1 MSAPGSVPPG
11 SLAARV
17 LDVLADGT
25 GYPDAQ
31 LAGMLAVTP
40 AELSPVIGMLYRRGL
55 ADRCDGYIVAAA
67 SIPRKNGT
75 SGTSGTRA
83 GQHPDPGFRAV
94 AGVPEPA
101 EPSPLARQEEQPVHT
116 DASRAVL
123 LEAALSCAARGWH
136 VFPLRPGGK
145 RPAFPDHTSA
155 HCTGTDLRCRA
166 GHQGWEPRATTDPAR
181 IRRAWAQAPYNIG
194 IATGPSGL
202 IVIDLDTPK
211 PGEDPPPQWAQPGIT
226 DGADV
231 LAALCEEHGE
241 PFPCETFMVRTRR
254 GGLHLYFTA
263 PPGSRFGNTS
273 GCSPRGLGWLI
284 DTRGHGGY
292 IVGPGSFVDLPD
304 GTGRYQVVYD
314 RPPASLP
321 AWLAAL
327 LGRTSREPPGVGC
340 SRPPGTVADLA
351 SYADAA
357 LGGEVKRVLTS
368 PDHGH
373 NWALNKAA
381 FNLGRRIAAGV
392 LDRDLAETAL
402 QAAGEVAHTNE
413 TPERIRAVIRAGID
427 AGIRKAAR
435 AAA

>member
-1 MSAPGSVPPG
+1 MTGPARLGPG

-17 LDVLADGT
+17 LGVLADGT
-25 GYPDAQ
+25 GYPDDQ
-31 LAGMLAVTP
+31 LANILGIAP

-55 ADRCDGYIVAAA
+55 ADRCEGYIVASA
-67 SIPRKNGT
+67 SVPRRNGT

-83 GQHPDPGFRAV
+83 RQDPDPGFRTAP
-94 AGVPEPA
+94 GVPEPP
-101 EPSPLARQEEQPVHT
+101 EPSPLARQEEPMPA
-116 DASRAVL
+116 DPSRAAL

-136 VFPLRPGGK
+136 IFPLRPGDK
-145 RPAFPDHTSA
+145 RPAFPDHKA
-155 HCTGTDLRCRA
+155 ADCTGTDARCRG

-202 IVIDLDTPK
+202 VVIDLDTSK
-211 PGEDPPPQWAQPGIT
+211 PGEAPPPPWAQPGIT

-231 LAALCEEHGE
+231 LAALCEQRGQ

-263 PPGSRFGNTS
+263 PTGARFGNTS
-273 GCSPRGLGWLI
+273 GRLGWLV

-292 IVGPGSFVDLPD
+292 AVGPGSFADLPD
-304 GTGRYQVVYD
+304 GAGRYELAYD
-314 RPPASLP
+314 RPPVPLP
-321 AWLAAL
+321 GWLAAL
-327 LGRTSREPPGVGC
+327 LSTASREPPSVGC
-340 SRPPGTVADLA
+340 SRRMPGTVADLP

-357 LGGEVKRVLTS
+357 LGGEITRVLTS

-392 LDRDLAETAL
+392 LDRELAERAL
-402 QAAGEVAHTNE
+402 QAAGEVTQASE
-413 TPERIRAVIRAGID
+413 TTDRIAAVIRAGID
-427 AGIRKAAR
+427 AGIRR

>member
-1 MSAPGSVPPG
+1 MPA
-11 SLAARV
+11 
-17 LDVLADGT
+17 DV
-25 GYPDAQ
+25 
-31 LAGMLAVTP
+31 
-40 AELSPVIGMLYRRGL
+40 
-55 ADRCDGYIVAAA
+55 
-67 SIPRKNGT
+67 
-75 SGTSGTRA
+75 
-83 GQHPDPGFRAV
+83 
-94 AGVPEPA
+94 
-101 EPSPLARQEEQPVHT
+101 
-116 DASRAVL
+116 SRAVL
-123 LEAALSCAARGWH
+123 LEAALACAARGWH
-136 VFPLRPGGK
+136 VFPVRPGDK
-145 RPAFPDHTSA
+145 RPAFPDHKA
-155 HCTGTDLRCRA
+155 ADCTGTDQRCRN
-166 GHQGWEPRATTDPAR
+166 GHTGWEPRATTDPAR
-181 IRRAWAQAPYNIG
+181 IRRAWAQAPYNLG

-211 PGEDPPPQWAQPGIT
+211 PGEDPPSRWAQPGII

-241 PFPCETFMVRTRR
+241 PFPCETFMVRTRC

-263 PPGSRFGNTS
+263 PPGARLGNTAGRS
-273 GCSPRGLGWLI
+273 ARGLGWLI

-292 IVGPGSFVDLPD
+292 VVGPGSTVSLPD
-304 GTGRYQVVYD
+304 GTGRYQVIHD

-321 AWLAAL
+321 DWLAAL
-327 LGRTSREPPGVGC
+327 LSTASREPPGVEC
-340 SRPPGTVADLA
+340 ARPPGTVAELT

-392 LDRDLAETAL
+392 LDRDLAERAL

-413 TPERIRAVIRAGID
+413 TPDRIAAVIRAGID
-427 AGIRKAAR
+427 AGIRKAAG

>member
-1 MSAPGSVPPG
+1 MSAPAGLRPG

-17 LDVLADGT
+17 LGVLADGT
-25 GYPDAQ
+25 GYPDTH
-31 LAGMLAVTP
+31 LADVLAVTP
-40 AELSPVIGMLYRRGL
+40 ADLSPVIGMLYRRGL

-67 SIPRKNGT
+67 SVPRRNGT

-83 GQHPDPGFRAV
+83 GQRAHPGFRVPAQ
-94 AGVPEPA
+94 VPEPA
-101 EPSPLARQEEQPVHT
+101 EPSPPARQEEPMPA
-116 DASRAVL
+116 DSSRAVL
-123 LEAALSCAARGWH
+123 LEAALACAARGWH
-136 VFPLRPGGK
+136 VFPVRPGDK
-145 RPAFPDHTSA
+145 RPAFPDHTA
-155 HCTGTDLRCRA
+155 ERCTGTDPRCRD
-166 GHQGWEPRATTDPAR
+166 GHQGWEPRATTDPGR
-181 IRRAWAQAPYNIG
+181 IRRAWAQAAYNVG
-194 IATGPSGL
+194 VATGPSGL

-211 PGEDPPPQWAQPGIT
+211 PGKDRPPRWAGPGIT

-241 PFPCETFMVRTRR
+241 PFLSETFMVRTRR

-263 PPGSRFGNTS
+263 PPGVRLGNTS
-273 GCSPRGLGWLI
+273 GGSARGLGWLI
-284 DTRGHGGY
+284 DTRGRGGY
-292 IVGPGSFVDLPD
+292 VVAPGSFVDLPD
-304 GTGRYQVVYD
+304 GTGRYEVVYD
-314 RPPASLP
+314 RPPAALP
-321 AWLAAL
+321 DWLAAL
-327 LGRTSREPPGVGC
+327 LSTASPEPPRVEC
-340 SRPPGTVADLA
+340 PRPPSTVTDLP

-402 QAAGEVAHTNE
+402 QAAGEVAHTIE
-413 TPERIRAVIRAGID
+413 TPDRITAVIRAGID
-427 AGIRKAAR
+427 AGIRKAAG